1 MLDLSNAVSQF
12 TYSDEQKN
20 REESLRRQFFERFPA
35 PGLGDLTLEQYSLG
49 LEPMENSFCYWLEFK
64 TKELGSIQG
73 GKCV

>member
-49 LEPMENSFCYWLEFK
+49 LEPMDN
-64 TKELGSIQG
+64 
-73 GKCV
+73 